1 MAKVTEGHIKRLDLG
16 QRIDCENG
24 DYFYKYSDGQYRKL
38 MYFPDGE
45 YDEER
50 YTRDELFDV
59 DDEIIS
65 YDLEQRNL
73 VLQELSARQC
83 FGVTLIRTE
92 EPTYRAKLHHVEPNS
107 NMPIVI
113 DRGEYMPAQYEV
125 ESFKMELRPMSSMT
139 EDEESEIANILEEL
153 YDFTFRT
160 EELLVNISMQ
170 KTFPM
175 AEIDWFYEKGF
186 DIRGLIPM
194 GLAVEQKIS

>member
-1 MAKVTEGHIKRLDLG
+1 MAKMTEGHIKRLDLG

-50 YTRDELFDV
+50 YTRDELLDV

-92 EPTYRAKLHHVEPNS
+92 GPAYREKLHHVEPNS
-107 NMPIVI
+107 NRPIVI
-113 DRGEYMPAQYEV
+113 DRGDYTPAQYEV

-139 EDEESEIANILEEL
+139 EEEYQEFNNI
-153 YDFTFRT
+153 RT
-160 EELLVNISMQ
+160 EHALKCLELDSKESFKVGMFFQ
-170 KTFPM
+170 K
-175 AEIDWFYEKGF
+175 DGLNYLYQRNF
-186 DIRGLIPM
+186 DINDLIPM
-194 GLAVEQKIS
+194 GLAVAQK